1 MLITKG
7 SKAHPG
13 GHHCLHSCGTPK
25 QAVNS
30 TMQVE
35 LSPITADQNKATEKT
50 KAADNQFLDYAAKN
64 PSAITQFHKSNMQ
77 LLIHSDASQLS
88 E

>member
-13 GHHCLHSCGTPK
+13 GCHYILIVVLPSR
-25 QAVNS
+25 VNS

-35 LSPITADQNKATEKT
+35 LSAIAADQNKTTEKT

-64 PSAITQFHKSNMQ
+64 PNAITQFHKSNSRATTYPQ
-77 LLIHSDASQLS
+77 C
-88 E
+88 